1 MDDGYSISYTR
12 RPQSIKF
19 LADENISPKTVSFLN
34 TKGYDVIRV
43 DRIKIGRKDKEIIE
57 YARINGYILIT
68 MDLDFGY
75 ILSHIKDNKPSVIIL
90 RLTYPEPDNVNS
102 YLIKALNNEKIISN
116 LMEGSVIIIIE
127 DDRIRI
133 RRLPF

>member
-1 MDDGYSISYTR
+1 MS
-12 RPQSIKF
+12 SIKF

-43 DRIKIGRKDKEIIE
+43 NAIKIGKKDKEIIE
-57 YARINGYILIT
+57 YARANGYVLIT

-75 ILSHIKDNKPSVIIL
+75 ILSYIRDNKPSVIIL

-102 YLIKALNNEKIISN
+102 HLLKALNNEEIVNN
-116 LMEGSVIIIIE
+116 LMEGSVIIIE
-127 DDRIRI
+127 DDRIRL

>member
-1 MDDGYSISYTR
+1 MMH
-12 RPQSIKF
+12 PIKF

-34 TKGYDVIRV
+34 ARGYDTIRV
-43 DRIKIGRKDKEIIE
+43 DGIKIGKKDKEIIE
-57 YARINGYILIT
+57 YARINGYVLIT

-75 ILSHIKDNKPSVIIL
+75 ILSYIKDNKPSIIIL

-102 YLIKALNNEKIISN
+102 HLLKALNNEEVVSN
-116 LMEGSVIIIIE
+116 LMEGSVIIIE

-133 RRLPF
+133 RRLPFL